1 MWKWEE
7 KIRKQAEKIVEMGRK
22 MWKRAEQ
29 SEETGSQNVESDLKQ
44 CVYRPKISGNQQKKQ
59 RKRT

>member
-44 CVYRPKISGNQQKKQ
+44 CVYRPKISGNQ
-59 RKRT
+59 

>member
-1 MWKWEE
+1 MWKW
-7 KIRKQAEKIVEMGRK
+7 AENIMEMGRINVEMGRK

-44 CVYRPKISGNQQKKQ
+44 CVYRPKISGNQ
-59 RKRT
+59 